1 MESFARVQQLI
12 NRYGALAID
21 FSIEHNFHTQALP
34 DMSDPVVII
43 GAGLAGLCC
52 ASHLNRAGVDTLLL
66 EASDGVGGRVRTDQV
81 DGFLLD
87 RGFQVLLTAYPEAIN
102 QLNYEDLNLRRF
114 EPGSLVKT
122 SSGLERISDPW
133 RQPKRALQTA
143 LADVGSVWDKIRIGS
158 LRWTSCR
165 GSVDSIFDRYE
176 TTTAQ
181 ELQRLG
187 FSEAMT
193 EQFLRP
199 FLGGV
204 FLESEL
210 QTSSRM
216 LHFVFRMFSQGDTAL
231 PARGMGEIS
240 KQLASQLPEQ
250 SIKLNAR
257 VESIGQ
263 QRVKLDSGTEIPF
276 RQLVIA
282 AEQSAAAKLV
292 TDLVPAKTSRSV
304 TCVYFAA
311 PETPVAD
318 RMLVLNG
325 TREGLVNNMCVPSQ
339 IAPEYASDGRVLIST
354 TILKSIPDPE
364 TLHLGIKEQLKGWFG
379 KAVDHWQHLRT
390 YQIEDALPDQSP
402 GALQASGRPDRLA
415 ESIFVC
421 GDYRVNGS
429 INGAM
434 QSGRVTAEQL
444 LAQR

>member
-1 MESFARVQQLI
+1 
-12 NRYGALAID
+12 
-21 FSIEHNFHTQALP
+21 
-34 DMSDPVVII
+34 MSDPVVII

-52 ASHLNRAGVDTLLL
+52 ASHLNREGVETLIL
-66 EASDGVGGRVRTDQV
+66 EASDGVGGRVRTDQD

-102 QLNYEDLNLRRF
+102 QLNYKDLNLRSF
-114 EPGSLVKT
+114 QPGSLVRT
-122 SSGLERISDPW
+122 SSGFERIFDPW
-133 RQPKRALQTA
+133 RQPKRALQTL
-143 LADVGSVWDKIRIGS
+143 LADVGSLLDKIRIARM
-158 LRWTSCR
+158 RWISCR
-165 GSVDSIFDRYE
+165 GSVDSIFDRNE

-216 LHFVFRMFSQGDTAL
+216 LHFVFRMFSQGDIAL
-231 PARGMGEIS
+231 PANGMGEIS
-240 KQLASQLPEQ
+240 KQLASQVPEQ
-250 SIKLNAR
+250 SIRLNAR
-257 VESIGQ
+257 VESIEQ

-282 AEQSAAAKLV
+282 AEQSAAAKLLPHL
-292 TDLVPAKTSRSV
+292 TPAKTARSV

-311 PETPVAD
+311 PEPPIAD

-325 TREGLVNNMCVPSQ
+325 TRKGLVNNMCVPSL
-339 IAPEYASDGRVLIST
+339 IAPEYASNGRALIST
-354 TILKSIPDPE
+354 TILKSVPDPE
-364 TLHLGIKEQLKGWFG
+364 TLQLGIKEQLQGWFG
-379 KAVDHWQHLRT
+379 KTVDHWKHLRT
-390 YQIEDALPDQSP
+390 YQIRNALPDQSP

-415 ESIFVC
+415 ENIFVC

-434 QSGRVTAEQL
+434 KSGRVTAEQL
-444 LAQR
+444 LAER